1 MVTFNWLHLSDLHVG
16 LGAQAWMLDRV
27 RQEFFRDLG
36 AVHESAGPFD
46 AVLFTG
52 DLVQSGSAEQFL
64 QLDEFLRALAQRLG
78 ELGSRPRLLAVP
90 GNHDLERPADANDAA
105 VDAMLDWP
113 RATRVHDR
121 FWAARASPYRDVV
134 GRAFKNFLDWQA
146 RGAHGFER
154 CDDYFR
160 GALPGDF
167 LAVLEK
173 QGERLAVA
181 GLNGAFVHLSDAVR
195 EGQLALHTSQFLALF
210 EAAGGGPRGAS
221 WLEANCDAALLMTHH
236 PPAWFDGES
245 REQHLLANIHAP
257 GRFVAH
263 LFGHMHRGEARGAG
277 ALGQAQRRFVQGASL
292 FGLERAP
299 DGKLERRH
307 GYLTGRL
314 ALGAE
319 GGALRLFPREMVLTH
334 DQDFQF
340 VSDVRF
346 GRLERDGGT
355 APEPV
360 GRLRPPRHAPSVPP
374 PSSRAPSV
382 PPPSSR
388 APSAPPAS
396 SRAPAFPARAPTPM
410 PFASP
415 ARPPT
420 PQPFPARA
428 PTPAP
433 FASPA
438 RVPSPP
444 PSPSSGRVL
453 SVPPSPAS
461 SGRWSLAEPYEAEY
475 AAEGWQPQ
483 APGGG
488 YDPAWYVP
496 RDREERIALNNLSLR
511 GSPALVVWGPTQFG
525 KTTFV
530 KRVLDRLNAAPA
542 PGARAVTVSLS
553 TFGEAL
559 DSEEDFFR
567 EFGRRVSLQTGQPPP
582 RWAPGAARD
591 GLEALV
597 KAALRAR
604 LKEGGPL
611 VLVIEGVG
619 HLAHCEFRDSVFE
632 MFRFW
637 IQDVAEEPWHAL
649 RLVVVTAHTPM
660 AYHRG
665 ATYSPFFNAALQI
678 EISDFSADQTRRLA
692 ELYRVD
698 WPDERQAAVRD
709 VVGGHPFLLRLMLHE
724 MALNG
729 TPVEALCDPGSPEGA
744 EFRRRAAGLLP
755 RLDQKHCAALAR
767 VLDDPRAAIDVDI
780 YYTLR
785 GAGLLTHGP
794 EGYQFRCNL
803 YREFVAEGLPGAWKP

>member
-36 AVHESAGPFD
+36 TLHDAAGPFD
-46 AVLFTG
+46 AIFFTG
-52 DLVQSGSAEQFL
+52 DLVQSGSPDQFDRL
-64 QLDEFLRALAQRLG
+64 NDFLRDLAGRLA
-78 ELGSRPRLLAVP
+78 ELGSRPKLFAVP
-90 GNHDLERPADANDAA
+90 GNHDLERPSEANDAA

-113 RATRVHDR
+113 RATRVHER
-121 FWAARASPYRDVV
+121 FWAAKTSPYRDVV
-134 GRAFKNFLDWQA
+134 WRAFNNYVEWQKQA
-146 RGAHGFER
+146 EHGFER
-154 CDDYFR
+154 CDQIYR

-173 QGERLAVA
+173 QGERLAIA
-181 GLNGAFVHLSDAVR
+181 GLNGAFAHLSDAVH
-195 EGQLALHTSQFLALF
+195 EGQLSLHTSQFLALF
-210 EAAGGGPRGAS
+210 EAAGGGSRGAS
-221 WLEANCDAALLMTHH
+221 WLEASCDAALLLTHH
-236 PPAWFDGES
+236 PPAWFDDES
-245 REQHLLANIHAP
+245 REQHLLANIYVP
-257 GRFVAH
+257 GRFAAH
-263 LFGHMHRGEARGAG
+263 LFGHMHRGEARGTG
-277 ALGQAQRRFVQGASL
+277 ALGQAPRRFVQGASL
-292 FGLERAP
+292 FGLERAA

-307 GYLTGRL
+307 GYLAGRL
-314 ALGAE
+314 TLAAE
-319 GGALRLFPREMVLTH
+319 GGALRLFPRELVLTH

-340 VSDVRF
+340 VPDMRF

-355 APEPV
+355 APEAV
-360 GRLRPPRHAPSVPP
+360 GRLRP
-374 PSSRAPSV
+374 SRRP
-382 PPPSSR
+382 
-388 APSAPPAS
+388 PSAPPPS
-396 SRAPAFPARAPTPM
+396 
-410 PFASP
+410 
-415 ARPPT
+415 ARPT
-420 PQPFPARA
+420 FPARA
-428 PTPAP
+428 PTPAPFLSPVRSPAPSFPTRSPTPQPFASPARSPTPQP

-444 PSPSSGRVL
+444 PSPSSSGRVL
-453 SVPPSPAS
+453 TVPPSPAS
-461 SGRWSLAEPYEAEY
+461 SGRWTLAEPYEPEFAG
-475 AAEGWQPQ
+475 EGWQPV

-530 KRVLDRLNAAPA
+530 KRVLDRLNAAA
-542 PGARAVTVSLS
+542 SPGVRAVTVNLS

-559 DSEEDFFR
+559 ESEDDFFR
-567 EFGRRVSLQTGQPPP
+567 EFGRRVSMQTGQPQP
-582 RWAPGAARD
+582 RWAAGAARD

-604 LKEGGPL
+604 AKEGGPL

-619 HLAHCEFRDSVFE
+619 HLAHYDFRDSVFE

-637 IQDVAEEPWHAL
+637 IQDVAEEPWHVL
-649 RLVVVTAHTPM
+649 RLVVVTARTPM

-678 EISDFSADQTRRLA
+678 EISDFSDEQTRRLA

-698 WPDERQAAVRD
+698 WPDERQALVRD
-709 VVGGHPFLLRLMLHE
+709 LVGGHPFLLRLMMHE
-724 MALNG
+724 TALNG
-729 TPVEALCDPGSPEGA
+729 TPVEAICDPSSREGA
-744 EFRRRAAGLLP
+744 EFRRRAAVLLP
-755 RLDQKHCAALAR
+755 RLDQKHLAALAR
-767 VLDDPRAAIDVDI
+767 VLDDPRAAIDVDL

-803 YREFVAEGLPGAWKP
+803 HREFVAEGLPGAWKP